1 MMNEHSTLL
10 TKTLGFVFP
19 FILIFGVYMIS
30 NGHVSP
36 GGGFQGGAVMAS
48 VFICK
53 YLIDP
58 IKDINLYR
66 VQWVEKLAL
75 FFIVLL
81 AIGFLATGINAYF
94 TFLTPYYLIV
104 MNILIGLKVACGMT
118 IIFYRFVYYE
128 SR

>member
-1 MMNEHSTLL
+1 MNEHSALL
-10 TKTLGFVFP
+10 TKTLGFAFP
-19 FILIFGVYMIS
+19 FILVFGIYMIS

-58 IKDINLYR
+58 MKDINLYR

-75 FFIVLL
+75 FFIVLI

-94 TFLTPYYLIV
+94 MFLTPYYLII

>member
-1 MMNEHSTLL
+1 MNEHSTLL

-19 FILIFGVYMIS
+19 IILVFGAYMIS
-30 NGHVSP
+30 NGHISP
-36 GGGFQGGAVMAS
+36 GGGFQGGAVLAS

-58 IKDINLYR
+58 MKDISLYN

-75 FFIVLL
+75 LFIILLAVGFIATGVNATFTFFI
-81 AIGFLATGINAYF
+81 
-94 TFLTPYYLIV
+94 PYYLIV
-104 MNILIGLKVACGMT
+104 MNMLIGLKVACGMT
-118 IIFYRFVYYE
+118 IIFYRFVFYE

>member
-1 MMNEHSTLL
+1 MNEHSTLL

>member
-1 MMNEHSTLL
+1 MNEHSTLL

-19 FILIFGVYMIS
+19 FILVFGVYMIS

-81 AIGFLATGINAYF
+81 AIGFLATGINSYF
-94 TFLTPYYLIV
+94 MFMAPYYLIV

>member
-1 MMNEHSTLL
+1 MNEHSTLL

-19 FILIFGVYMIS
+19 FILVFGVYMIS

-94 TFLTPYYLIV
+94 MFMAPYYLIV

>member
-1 MMNEHSTLL
+1 MNEHSKLL

-19 FILIFGVYMIS
+19 FILVFGVYMIS
-30 NGHVSP
+30 NGHISP

-58 IKDINLYR
+58 MKDVSLYR

-75 FFIVLL
+75 LFIILL
-81 AIGFLATGINAYF
+81 ALGFVATGLNVYF
-94 TFLTPYYLIV
+94 SFFLPYYLII